1 MIIVDISVEAFDKTY
16 DFKLDDNVSVSK
28 IIEDICEMLAR
39 KEKCAPVKKSGDLIL
54 CETANGSILPPGM
67 TLTECGIVS
76 GDRLML
82 I

>member
-39 KEKCAPVKKSGDLIL
+39 KEKCAPAQKSGDLIL
-54 CETANGSILPPGM
+54 CEASSGRILPQGM
-67 TLTECGIVS
+67 TLAECGIVS